1 MKKEARKLLLKLG
14 LSTIKQN
21 WKQFLAIVGI
31 GGLAINLFVGLLTN
45 ASSFEYRVHSM
56 HKDGNVADVFLTL
69 DPRNPDPNDLDKIQD
84 IAAKYGYSE
93 ERFYTLT
100 GLSSKNALCAISYS
114 MPSISAPSEII
125 KSSPKQTNHNFFII
139 DEVLCESNAISTQTI
154 DFDVGKICD
163 VTIDTSYFSL
173 SEEELNQIDVLL
185 KTGAENPFRQDK
197 FILNFEITGIM
208 KHPENIS
215 RAAYSPCLF
224 MCSNSVFRNS
234 LRDKLAE
241 SFTEL
246 GLRTIWRE
254 GFEGILNWGDG
265 NPYGSTI
272 SFPTGNQFL
281 IKLYDKNNK
290 DKLMNE
296 LETYF
301 SSKAVDNHLMLQA
314 IDDTSGGMEVNQDI
328 KQSYQLAFAFPLIF
342 FLVAILI
349 ILTTFRQLILKDRNQ
364 IGTLKGLG
372 FKNKEIYLYYF
383 LLVGAI
389 TTISFLIGAVSG
401 PFLIPFLL
409 EMKYKILYTLPRVTI
424 VFPWFYAFLTWLAF
438 IAISILITWY
448 VSRKEIKLKPVE
460 SMRPKE
466 INVIFKAKRIKK
478 KKTDK
483 ANTFKLATHLA
494 FRNMISDPVKSLMVL
509 LGMIGCTA
517 LLCCGFGIEDTINKG
532 INNDPF
538 VHSGANMTLA
548 YVYEQENSKTDI
560 DFKIED
566 DEGELLINGYQ
577 PYSRVALEIS
587 HNSSSYSSYIQVM
600 GEYRAFQG
608 DTNIHYS
615 MSDLPKDSVYL
626 SSKVARK
633 LSVKVNDTISFE
645 YSGQRIE
652 AKVSKIYDAFY
663 ANGIMILG
671 ESTLFSEP
679 ITKYEGAWLNLTNK
693 NNELV
698 REKLTDL
705 SYVGSAETPEGWAK
719 IVNDA
724 VSSISIITNAVK
736 VFALLLATIALYNL
750 GLMNFNERIR
760 EIATMKVLGFKKKE
774 VSASL
779 LIETLTLTFVGAA
792 IGLTLGMPFM
802 VTVLTINEVGMVDYI
817 YTVTTLTYIFSFLFT
832 FLVGVLINGLL
843 MLKIRGIK
851 MIESL
856 KSVE

>member
-1 MKKEARKLLLKLG
+1 MKKEASKLLLKLG

-45 ASSFEYRVHSM
+45 ATSFEHRVASM

-69 DPRNPDPNDLDKIQD
+69 DPRDPDPNDLNAIQD

-93 ERFYTLT
+93 QRFYTLT

-114 MPSISAPSEII
+114 LPEISAPSEIVRA
-125 KSSPKQTNHNFFII
+125 STKQTDHNFFII
-139 DEVLCESNAISTQTI
+139 DEVLTESNAISTQTI
-154 DFDVGKICD
+154 DLDIDKMCE

-173 SEEELNQIDVLL
+173 SEEELDQVDLLL
-185 KTGAENPFRQDK
+185 KSGKDNPFRQDK
-197 FILNFEITGIM
+197 FVLDFEITGVM

-224 MCSNSVFRNS
+224 MCSNSVFRNA
-234 LRDKLAE
+234 LREKLAD

-254 GFEGILNWGDG
+254 GFYNALGWGDG
-265 NPYGSTI
+265 DPNGSTI
-272 SFPTGNQFL
+272 SFPTGNQYL
-281 IKLYDKNNK
+281 IKLYDKANK

-296 LETYF
+296 LSAYF
-301 SSKAVDNHLMLQA
+301 ENKAVDNHLMLQG
-314 IDDTSGGMEVNQDI
+314 IDETSGGMEVNQDI
-328 KQSYQLAFAFPLIF
+328 VQSYQLSFAFPLIF

-349 ILTTFRQLILKDRNQ
+349 ILTTFRQLILKDRSQ

-372 FKNKEIYLYYF
+372 FKNKELYLYYF
-383 LLVGAI
+383 LLVGVI
-389 TTISFLIGAVSG
+389 TSVSFLIGAISG
-401 PFLIPFLL
+401 PFIIPLL
-409 EMKYKILYTLPRVTI
+409 MEMKYKILYTLPAVTI
-424 VFPWFYAFLTWLAF
+424 VFPWLYAFLTWVGF
-438 IAISILITWY
+438 VTIAVLITWY
-448 VSRKEIKLKPVE
+448 VSRREIKLKPVE

-466 INVIFKAKRIKK
+466 INVIFKPKKIKK
-478 KKTDK
+478 KKADK
-483 ANTFKLATHLA
+483 SNTFKLATHLA

-517 LLCCGFGIEDTINKG
+517 LLCCGFGIEDTITKG
-532 INNDPF
+532 IGTDPF
-538 VHSGANMTLA
+538 VHSGADMTLA
-548 YVYEQENSKTDI
+548 YVYEQDSKKTDV
-560 DFKIED
+560 DFKVED
-566 DEGELLINGYQ
+566 ESGELLVNGYQ
-577 PYSRVALEIS
+577 PYSRVALDITYKS
-587 HNSSSYSSYIQVM
+587 ISYSSYIQVM
-600 GEYRAFQG
+600 GHYHAFQG
-608 DTNIHYS
+608 DNNVHYS
-615 MSDLPKDSVYL
+615 MSDIPTDSVYL

-633 LSVKVNDTISFE
+633 LSVRVNDTISFE

-671 ESTLFSEP
+671 ESTLFDEP
-679 ITKYEGAWLNLTNK
+679 ITSYAGAWLNLTGK

-705 SYVGSAETPEGWAK
+705 SYVGSAETPEGWEK

-736 VFALLLATIALYNL
+736 VFALMLATIALYNL

-779 LIETLTLTFVGAA
+779 LIETLTLTFFGAA
-792 IGLTLGMPFM
+792 IGLSLGMPFM

-817 YTVTTLTYIFSFLFT
+817 YTITALTYVFSFLFT
-832 FLVGVLINGLL
+832 FLVGVAINVLL